1 MNKNNKFETILNQIF
16 FNIQK
21 TFPLTTV
28 QKLKVYTTIDNNINH
43 FINNGFNLKEPYSSK
58 TIKSFFNIIIDSDL
72 NTEFNEHNMIKKMFK
87 LRVKTCIVEFFTYKY
102 CIISN
107 IEYKPN
113 GDLILYLMNLIN
125 SIPKIYKTNKELET
139 MLIRVNIDELLNL
152 STASEKMFEEFN
164 DLFKTKRHTKK
175 EM

>member
-1 MNKNNKFETILNQIF
+1 MNKNSEFETILNQIF

-28 QKLKVYTTIDNNINH
+28 QKLKIYTTIDNNMDY
-43 FINNGFNLKEPYSSK
+43 FINNGFNLKEPYSPK

-72 NTEFNEHNMIKKMFK
+72 NKNFNDDNMIKKMFILK
-87 LRVKTCIVEFFTYKY
+87 IKCSIVEFFTYKY
-102 CIISN
+102 CIINN
-107 IEYKPN
+107 IEYKPKA
-113 GDLILYLMNLIN
+113 DLILYLMNLIN

-139 MLIRVNIDELLNL
+139 ILIRITIDELLNI
-152 STASEKMFEEFN
+152 SMASDKLFKEFN
-164 DLFKTKRHTKK
+164 DLFKSKIYTKK